1 MTTLRSLTVLNNSLV
16 EVDLLYVCND
26 GAAAAEEEEERSFVR
41 IPPGEHRT
49 QETFAEHKWRCRS
62 RPDGTLLV
70 TVACGDAN
78 LFVTDLSPELGEPR
92 RLALDNHT
100 QAEAEALWLD
110 GESGAESSYLRAPP
124 GESRTQQTFEGHT
137 WRLKSAADASQLA
150 TVVLGAASPR
160 LGLGGLPPTTSVL
173 TASGAP
179 SAEGE
184 SATER
189 GHSGPSTFYAQRV
202 TIGAT
207 GLAIRAHAAVSP
219 HALAAA
225 AEVVGRML
233 QGCPREVVARLAAAG
248 CTVAVIGR
256 EQVTSDV
263 PEHAFLSGERCGSR
277 ATNRHPEARRPTP
290 DARSL
295 SLKPSLK
302 PSLSPDPSPNLR
314 PDPR

>member
-1 MTTLRSLTVLNNSLV
+1 MTTLRSLTVLNNSPV

-26 GAAAAEEEEERSFVR
+26 GTEEEEEERSFVR
-41 IPPGEHRT
+41 IPPGEART

-70 TVACGDAN
+70 TVACGEAD

-92 RLALDNHT
+92 RLELENHT
-100 QAEAEALWLD
+100 QAEAEAMWLD

-160 LGLGGLPPTTSVL
+160 LGLGGPPPATSAL
-173 TASGAP
+173 TASDAP
-179 SAEGE
+179 SAEGG
-184 SATER
+184 A
-189 GHSGPSTFYAQRV
+189 GPSAFYAQRV
-202 TIGAT
+202 TVGAT
-207 GLAIRAHAAVSP
+207 GIAIRAHAAVSP

-263 PEHAFLSGERCGSR
+263 PEHAFLSGERCGSY
-277 ATNRHPEARRPTP
+277 AT
-290 DARSL
+290 
-295 SLKPSLK
+295 
-302 PSLSPDPSPNLR
+302 NLR
-314 PDPR
+314 PSLEARSPKPEPEPEPEPEP

>member
-1 MTTLRSLTVLNNSLV
+1 MTTLRRLTVLNNSPV
-16 EVDLLYVCND
+16 EVDLLYVCNG
-26 GAAAAEEEEERSFVR
+26 GAEEEEEEEEERSFVR
-41 IPPGEHRT
+41 IPPGEART

-92 RLALDNHT
+92 RLELDNHT
-100 QAEAEALWLD
+100 QAEAEVVWLD
-110 GESGAESSYLRAPP
+110 GESGAESSYLRARP
-124 GESRTQQTFEGHT
+124 GESRTQQTFGGHT

-160 LGLGGLPPTTSVL
+160 LGLGGPPPTTSAL
-173 TASGAP
+173 MASGAP

-184 SATER
+184 SAAER
-189 GHSGPSTFYAQRV
+189 SRSGPSTFYAQRV
-202 TIGAT
+202 TVGAT

-263 PEHAFLSGERCGSR
+263 PEHAFLSGERCGSC
-277 ATNRHPEARRPTP
+277 ATNHPEARR
-290 DARSL
+290 
-295 SLKPSLK
+295 LKPE
-302 PSLSPDPSPNLR
+302 PEAR
-314 PDPR
+314 A

>member
-1 MTTLRSLTVLNNSLV
+1 MTTLRSLTVLNNSPV

-26 GAAAAEEEEERSFVR
+26 GTEEEEEERSFVR
-41 IPPGEHRT
+41 IPPGEART

-70 TVACGDAN
+70 TVACGEAD

-92 RLALDNHT
+92 RLELENHT
-100 QAEAEALWLD
+100 QAEAEAMWLD

-160 LGLGGLPPTTSVL
+160 LGLGGPPPATSAL
-173 TASGAP
+173 TASDAP
-179 SAEGE
+179 SAEG
-184 SATER
+184 
-189 GHSGPSTFYAQRV
+189 GSGPSTFYAQRV
-202 TIGAT
+202 TVGAT
-207 GLAIRAHAAVSP
+207 GIAIRAHAAVSP

-263 PEHAFLSGERCGSR
+263 PEHAFLSGERCGSY
-277 ATNRHPEARRPTP
+277 AT
-290 DARSL
+290 
-295 SLKPSLK
+295 
-302 PSLSPDPSPNLR
+302 NLR
-314 PDPR
+314 PSLEARSPKPEPEPEPEPEP

>member
-1 MTTLRSLTVLNNSLV
+1 MTTLRSLTVLNDSPL

-26 GAAAAEEEEERSFVR
+26 DEEEEERSFVR
-41 IPPGEHRT
+41 IPPSESRT
-49 QETFAEHKWRCRS
+49 QQTFAGHKWRCRS

-70 TVACGDAN
+70 TVACGDAD

-92 RLALDNHT
+92 RLELDNHT
-100 QAEAEALWLD
+100 QMEAEAVWLN
-110 GESGAESSYLRAPP
+110 GESGAETSYLRAPP

-137 WRLKSAADASQLA
+137 WRLKSAADAAQLA

-160 LGLGGLPPTTSVL
+160 LGLGGPPPPRTSAL

-179 SAEGE
+179 SAE
-184 SATER
+184 R
-189 GHSGPSTFYAQRV
+189 GDSDASHFYAQRV

-207 GLAIRAHAAVSP
+207 GLSIRAHAAVSP

-233 QGCPREVVARLAAAG
+233 QGCPREVLARLAAAG

-263 PEHAFLSGERCGSR
+263 PEHAFLSGERCGSC
-277 ATNRHPEARRPTP
+277 TSNHHPAPTP
-290 DARSL
+290 NA
-295 SLKPSLK
+295 
-302 PSLSPDPSPNLR
+302 
-314 PDPR
+314 